1 MSVNLKTGDVV
12 ELRSAENIRSALI
25 ERETPYARSQP
36 TSWILPEFRAGDVV
50 EVRGREEIVA
60 TLDERGC
67 LDGLPF
73 MPEMLAFC
81 GKQLVV
87 EAIAHKT
94 CDTARQMGT
103 ARRLNETLHLR
114 GSRCDGSAHGGC
126 QAECLLFWKAAW
138 LKPVPQERRTVAVTP
153 VVHTETPAAPAF
165 LLDATRVSGSTDPVR
180 YSCQATQ
187 LCEASR
193 LLPWWDVRQYVMD
206 VTTGNRTLGQTVR
219 VLFLASLRAIARRVP
234 FGYRAF
240 NSLTEATHR
249 LLTGRGAPRFN
260 GQVPA
265 GQQTPAATLGLQPG
279 ELVRI
284 RTLAE
289 IEQTLNAQSK
299 NRGLYFDPSEMA
311 QQCGRVAKVRRTVTN
326 IIEEST
332 GKMMQMKGAC
342 VVLDNVYCQSENSRC
357 RLNCPRAIYSYWREA
372 WLERVPS
379 VPE

>member
-1 MSVNLKTGDVV
+1 MSVNL
-12 ELRSAENIRSALI
+12 
-25 ERETPYARSQP
+25 
-36 TSWILPEFRAGDVV
+36 RAGDLVEDRSAAEEVAPLDPRTPHSAQQSMSWTLPNFRTGDLV
-50 EVRGREEIVA
+50 EVRGKEEILG

-94 CDTARQMGT
+94 CDTAREMGT

-138 LKPVPQERRTVAVTP
+138 LKPVKQKRETV
-153 VVHTETPAAPAF
+153 PARAEAHAATLTAPEF
-165 LLDATRVSGSTDPVR
+165 LQKATRVSGSTDPVR

-187 LCEASR
+187 LCDASKP
-193 LLPWWDVRQYVMD
+193 LPWWDLRQYVLD
-206 VTTGNRTLGQTVR
+206 VTTGNRTLGQTLR
-219 VLFLASLRAIARRVP
+219 VTLLASLRAIARKAP

-249 LLTGRGAPRFN
+249 MLTGHGAPRFN
-260 GQVPA
+260 GQVPD
-265 GQQTPAATLGLQPG
+265 GQPTPAVNTGLQPG

-289 IEQTLNAQSK
+289 IEQTLNSHSK
-299 NRGLYFDPSEMA
+299 NRGLYFDPSEMS
-311 QQCGRVAKVRRTVTN
+311 QQCGRVARVRKRVNN

-372 WLERVPS
+372 WLERMPAA
-379 VPE
+379 PE